1 MSNIVEYFLNL
12 KDNLS
17 PGIKNATEQV
27 KHLEGALSEAK
38 SMAAGIGTALGIG
51 FAIFEGVKFAK
62 EGLEKVHE
70 LHKAEAALKN
80 TMENMGTYSTE
91 AFEKT
96 VEAAKNLSSGILFSR
111 TQVIELQSQLGL
123 VGTIGEDE
131 MSRLTAVSADMA
143 TKFGMGLSEAGN
155 MLAKAVNN
163 PEMARRL
170 GMTLKIDPVVMDHIQ
185 KLAKAGKEAEARME
199 LLAIAEG
206 KVGGAAKAA
215 FDVNPMNRFNKIM
228 GSMQISIGGLVNDL
242 LEALAPALI
251 TIAESMRD
259 VVGFIK
265 EHIEAISIL
274 GGVYLSYKATVLGL
288 IGVHKTLLFWQGL
301 SKAAVELKIIWDMY
315 SIGVLNG
322 LTAAQWALNT
332 AMAANPVGLI
342 VAGVVA
348 LGAVVYELIQHFGG
362 VKNMFGAVWDFMK
375 EGIWVLVRW
384 WQALGEVIWGVLTL
398 DIDTFKQGLSD
409 IVSNVKTTAQDVA
422 NIWNNQDAHDGKKSK
437 SLIPSK
443 PGDAGKPGAVGETI
457 ATPKTKAEGQKTI
470 NIHIAYNAPLMT
482 GGFTVSTNHFHEGLD
497 QLKEK
502 VSAILVGATHDS
514 LMVADY

>member
-1 MSNIVEYFLNL
+1 MSNIVDYILNL

-17 PGIKNATEQV
+17 PGIQSATGHV
-27 KHLEGALSEAK
+27 KQLEGALEGAK
-38 SMAAGIGTALGIG
+38 SMAAGIGAALGIG

-163 PEMARRL
+163 PEMAKRL
-170 GMTLKIDPVVMDHIQ
+170 GMTLKIDPTVMDHIQ
-185 KLAKAGKEAEARME
+185 KLAKAGKEAEARIE
-199 LLAIAEG
+199 LLTIAEG

-228 GSMQISIGGLVNDL
+228 GSMQVSIGGLTNDL

-251 TIAESMRD
+251 SIAEAMRSVVVGVKKVIEWTKKHSEIIKDIATVIGVTTLALGVMLIPIYAGTIGYWALGVALNAYSIYQTIATAATWLFSAALWSTGIPE
-259 VVGFIK
+259 VVI
-265 EHIEAISIL
+265 A
-274 GGVYLSYKATVLGL
+274 V
-288 IGVHKTLLFWQGL
+288 
-301 SKAAVELKIIWDMY
+301 AA
-315 SIGVLNG
+315 
-322 LTAAQWALNT
+322 LTAGVIAL
-332 AMAANPVGLI
+332 AK
-342 VAGVVA
+342 
-348 LGAVVYELIQHFGG
+348 HFGG
-362 VKNMFGAVWDFMK
+362 FGNAMSAVWDLIKAFGKGVGGVFFGVGEMIA
-375 EGIWVLVRW
+375 GIFNPKLI
-384 WQALGEVIWGVLTL
+384 A
-398 DIDTFKQGLSD
+398 KGLSD
-409 IVSNVKTTAQDVA
+409 IISSVKVAGIEMGNV
-422 NIWNNQDAHDGKKSK
+422 WNNKDAQNAKKAK
-437 SLIPSK
+437 SLIPELLTGK
-443 PGDAGKPGAVGETI
+443 PGAKGAVGETI